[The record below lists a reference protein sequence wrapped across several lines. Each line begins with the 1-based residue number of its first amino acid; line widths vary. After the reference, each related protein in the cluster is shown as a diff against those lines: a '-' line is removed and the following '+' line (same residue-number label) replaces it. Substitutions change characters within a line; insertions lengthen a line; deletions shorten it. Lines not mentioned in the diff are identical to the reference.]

1 MGKLVNS
8 VTIHSQK
15 GTFAR
20 TEGWAIVCWDTDV
33 PDAGGRRGPRTPGTV
48 AWMRPVFQGSV
59 MCANG

>member
-1 MGKLVNS
+1 MQ
-8 VTIHSQK
+8 SQE